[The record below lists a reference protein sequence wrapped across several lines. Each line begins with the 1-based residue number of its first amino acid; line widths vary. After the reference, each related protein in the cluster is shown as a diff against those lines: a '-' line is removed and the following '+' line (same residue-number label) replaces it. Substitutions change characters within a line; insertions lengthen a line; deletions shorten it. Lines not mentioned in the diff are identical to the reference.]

1 MLTEYN
7 LLEFLQQWLDTG
19 TFPNKQTWKIIVN
32 QAFNQRHRTLR
43 QSRIS
48 ADPGFSR
55 FLAIF
60 QEKDPAKFW
69 RFPTN
74 CYEISQ
80 CKFICKLI
88 SDQPYKNLDTCQLC
102 GAILYDFFT
111 HVTCSCSVT
120 YAIRNAW
127 WSEISNLF
135 SVYLCSELCAL
146 SYDDLFLIL
155 LGRKTCAHL
164 DENNT
169 SNFQKLN
176 YHLVLDCASLYY
188 RTLYHKSSADNVS
201 NSNKSQKYFH
211 QSL

>member
-7 LLEFLQQWLDTG
+7 LQEFLQQWLDTG

-60 QEKDPAKFW
+60 QDKDPAKFSNW

-80 CKFICKLI
+80 CII
-88 SDQPYKNLDTCQLC
+88 
-102 GAILYDFFT
+102 
-111 HVTCSCSVT
+111 
-120 YAIRNAW
+120 
-127 WSEISNLF
+127 
-135 SVYLCSELCAL
+135 YLQ
-146 SYDDLFLIL
+146 I
-155 LGRKTCAHL
+155 
-164 DENNT
+164 
-169 SNFQKLN
+169 NFGPTLQKPR
-176 YHLVLDCASLYY
+176 YMSIMWRH
-188 RTLYHKSSADNVS
+188 TL
-201 NSNKSQKYFH
+201 
-211 QSL
+211 

>member
-7 LLEFLQQWLDTG
+7 LLELLQQWLDTG

-60 QEKDPAKFW
+60 QDKDPAKFSNW

-146 SYDDLFLIL
+146 SYDDLF
-155 LGRKTCAHL
+155 
-164 DENNT
+164 
-169 SNFQKLN
+169 
-176 YHLVLDCASLYY
+176 
-188 RTLYHKSSADNVS
+188 
-201 NSNKSQKYFH
+201 
-211 QSL
+211 